1 MNPLISCLRS
11 HFARTSQ
18 QLMQQT
24 YESILDLIEHL
35 SGV

>member
-1 MNPLISCLRS
+1 MNPLIPCLRS
-11 HFARTSQ
+11 PFARTSQ

-24 YESILDLIEHL
+24 WDFILDLIEHL